1 MNGKLGSDFRL
12 HPVKEV
18 GRGGWITATKFL
30 DEAPGNWSD
39 VEIKELL
46 DTAEEAVEESVKDQ
60 NIRGRVIRKRRS
72 VGMVPMPGQNISREA
87 LDETVL
93 RCQTKLTS
101 LNNGTGPTLPFC
113 AFNGGKDV
121 WVDAGNKKV
130 AVRVLGAYLD
140 VDPSET
146 LHIGDQFLNTG
157 NDFAARAVCPCI
169 WITSPTET
177 TYILKTILRLAGV
190 PFQLENEK
198 EAVAILS
205 GNTKVDFAEMH
216 RRVTVVQEMDVYTGE
231 MKK

>member
-1 MNGKLGSDFRL
+1 M
-12 HPVKEV
+12 KEV

>member
-1 MNGKLGSDFRL
+1 
-12 HPVKEV
+12 VKEV